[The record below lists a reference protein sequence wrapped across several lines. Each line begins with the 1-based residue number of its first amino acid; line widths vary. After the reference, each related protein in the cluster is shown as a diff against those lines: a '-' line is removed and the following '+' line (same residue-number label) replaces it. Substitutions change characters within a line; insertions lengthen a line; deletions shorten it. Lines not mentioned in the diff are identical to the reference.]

1 MSENLGN
8 LAGRKSL
15 RSSTILETLGTAAA
29 TTGTPDS
36 ETLERLHQEFLIG
49 RGNLQGTVTFYDFLK
64 PENAGKKAYVCNG
77 SACLTAR
84 TQNKLQE
91 RLQSIY
97 GKDAIGEMCCVGR
110 CYENNAFHVKGKT
123 YGGSIA
129 LSNDGHATEPSSSPM
144 PVANRQPVILTG
156 ASWSVAQ
163 VSDFIT
169 ACLSRKPEDLW
180 EEIRISALRGRGGAG
195 FPLATKLAACRNAA
209 GHEKYI
215 VCNADEGDPGAF
227 SDRYLLEEQP
237 MLVLA
242 GMLISGI
249 ITGAE
254 WGVLYIRAEYPESIT
269 RIEECIKQ
277 LYESG
282 LAGRNILSSSI
293 HFDFRL
299 IKAQGAYICGEES
312 ALLSS
317 IEGQRPEVRIRPP
330 YPAEKGLF
338 NQPTV
343 VSNVETLANVP
354 WIITHGGT
362 AYSAIGTREC
372 SGTKLLSLDGFFHNP
387 GLVEVPMGT
396 SLKQVV
402 YEIGGGFREKVKA
415 LHIGGPLGG
424 LVPVHDIGSLT
435 VDFKS
440 FAEAGYL
447 LGHASVI
454 CIPEDFPMIRY
465 LEHLFQFTAHESCGK
480 CFPCRLGSVRGKEM
494 LARAAE
500 GSYRIDRQLFDDLL
514 ETLESG
520 SLCMLGGGLP
530 LPVRNALK
538 HFANELSP
546 SFSQPT
552 AKP

>member
-8 LAGRKSL
+8 LAGRKGL
-15 RSSTILETLGTAAA
+15 HTSTILETLGTAAA
-29 TTGTPDS
+29 ETGTPDTG
-36 ETLERLHQEFLIG
+36 TLERLHEEFLIG
-49 RGNLQGTVTFYDFLK
+49 RGNLKGTVTFYDFLK
-64 PENAGKKAYVCNG
+64 PDNAGKKAYVCNG
-77 SACLTAR
+77 SACLTAG
-84 TQNKLQE
+84 TQDELKKSLQT
-91 RLQSIY
+91 IY
-97 GKDAIGEMCCVGR
+97 GPDAVGEMCCVGR
-110 CYENNAFHVKGKT
+110 CYENNAFHLQGKT
-123 YGGSIA
+123 FGGSVA
-129 LSNDGHATEPSSSPM
+129 LKNIFYTPESPAHI
-144 PVANRQPVILTG
+144 PVANRQPAILTG
-156 ASWSVAQ
+156 PSLSVAQ
-163 VSDFIT
+163 IT
-169 ACLSRKPEDLW
+169 NLMTNCLSRRPEDLW
-180 EEIRISALRGRGGAG
+180 QEIRLSALRGRGGAG
-195 FPLATKLAACRNAA
+195 FPLATKLAACRDAS
-209 GHEKYI
+209 GREKYI

-227 SDRYLLEEQP
+227 SDRYLLEEQQ

-242 GMLISGI
+242 GMLIAGI

-254 WGVLYIRAEYPESIT
+254 WGVLYIRAEYPEAIA
-269 RIEECIKQ
+269 RIGESIKQ

-282 LAGRNILSSSI
+282 LAGRNILGSSF
-293 HFDFRL
+293 HFDFRM

-354 WIITHGGT
+354 WIITHGGL

-372 SGTKLLSLDGFFHNP
+372 SGTKLISLDGFFNNP

-396 SLKQVV
+396 PLEQVV
-402 YEIGGGFREKVKA
+402 YEVGGGFRKNVKA

-424 LVPVHDIGSLT
+424 LVPVQAVGSLT
-435 VDFKS
+435 LDFKS
-440 FAEAGYL
+440 FADGGYL
-447 LGHASVI
+447 LGHASVV
-454 CIPEDFPMIRY
+454 CIPEDFPMLRY

-494 LARAAE
+494 LAKAAE
-500 GSYRIDRQLFDDLL
+500 GNYRIDRQLFDDLL

-530 LPVRNALK
+530 LPVRNALQ
-538 HFANELSP
+538 HFADELSP
-546 SFSQPT
+546 SFSQPI